1 MKTEKKPTKH
11 TPELEHK
18 KQRLKEATDLAL
30 VQLQEELET
39 SKHKTET
46 LIRNTLLIAGGLTLA
61 YMAVR
66 IITGK
71 GPSEKKEKKN
81 KTRIADFPER
91 EPVFHSPPAQAAL
104 PVTVKAMQAPSGP
117 GIYQRLGNEVLMIAL
132 GVLKDRL
139 IEYLKKQLHDQPA
152 GTEQT
157 S

>member
-11 TPELEHK
+11 APELEHK
-18 KQRLKEATDLAL
+18 KQRLKEASDLAL
-30 VQLQEELET
+30 VQLQDELET
-39 SKHKTET
+39 SKHNTET

-66 IITGK
+66 IITAK
-71 GPSEKKEKKN
+71 GPSEKKGKKN
-81 KTRIADFPER
+81 KRLSAEFPVR
-91 EPVFHSPPAQAAL
+91 EQVHLSPPAQAA
-104 PVTVKAMQAPSGP
+104 VAVSAKAMPAPSGP

-139 IEYLKKQLHDQPA
+139 IEYLKKQLNDQPA
-152 GTEQT
+152 GTKQA